1 MTDEVLDNPSPG
13 ASDATPVSD
22 QSTNIVSAP
31 EVAAP
36 VAPQTW
42 PDNWRQAMAG
52 DDEKELKRLER
63 MKSPNDVFK
72 SYRELEKLKSGFTPP
87 PKKPEDGATPEE
99 VKAYRDYL
107 GVPESHSGYDL
118 KFDDGTAIGEDVM
131 PHIEGF
137 LKHAHANNM
146 SPEVVKSS
154 IKFYM
159 DDIAQEQERISTLNY
174 EAKINGIA
182 ELKSEW
188 GGEYKGN
195 INSIQSLFADAP
207 EGTMDSLLNARGP
220 DGLNFANNPAN
231 IKWLVGLAKTINPT
245 ASLLPS
251 GANDLASIDTELDK
265 LRTQMN
271 SSDPV
276 ERNKY
281 WKDPKAQERLL
292 ALTQA
297 KQKAV

>member
-13 ASDATPVSD
+13 ASDAPVD
-22 QSTNIVSAP
+22 TNIINTPDA
-31 EVAAP
+31 AAP
-36 VAPQTW
+36 VVPQTW
-42 PDNWRQAMAG
+42 PDNWRQEMAG
-52 DDEKELKRLER
+52 GDEKELKRLER
-63 MKSPNDVFK
+63 MKAPTDVYK
-72 SYRELEKLKSGFTPP
+72 SYRELEKLKSSFVPA
-87 PKKPEDGATPEE
+87 PKRPEAGATPEE
-99 VKAYRDYL
+99 LKAYREHI
-107 GVPESHSGYDL
+107 GVPEDYKGYDL
-118 KFDDGTAIGEDVM
+118 RFDDGTAIGEDVM
-131 PHIEGF
+131 PHVEGF
-137 LKHAHANNM
+137 LKHAHENNM
-146 SPEVVKSS
+146 PPDVVKSS
-154 IKFYM
+154 LKFYM
-159 DDIAQEQERISTLNY
+159 DDIAREQDRIAELNY
-174 EAKINGIA
+174 EAKTNGIA

-207 EGTMDSLLNARGP
+207 EGTMDSLLNARGA

-265 LRTQMN
+265 LKGQMN
-271 SSDPV
+271 SKDPT
-276 ERNKY
+276 ESAKY
-281 WKDPKAQERLL
+281 WKDPKAQARFL